1 MKVTPRRKQRTKEQR
16 LRLFEIAAQQAFSA
30 VTWVWLVLACC
41 AGDAVTALG
50 LLILKALVWGAIK
63 PMSYEEKEDLK

>member
-1 MKVTPRRKQRTKEQR
+1 MKVTPRRKLTKAQR
-16 LRLFEIAAQQAFSA
+16 LRLFEIVAQQAFSA

-63 PMSYEEKEDLK
+63 PMSYDEKEDLK